1 MERYGLKILI
11 WISVRPLPK
20 LSRYHYPFTPW
31 IDGSCPRESHCLVF
45 RELLRVKTASENF
58 PWTSHSGGS
67 RGGARGAA
75 PLFLDQNEARRAKK
89 FGGGQWPPP
98 LLPYLKVWICHCLKH
113 NKTRCG
119 WGASM
124 VDLSLWTR
132 WGIQSEVSQ
141 SWSSYM
147 YLTVEITLCMCGMY
161 SSFIWWREIIK
172 IAKKNPRSDTR
183 YLNFS
188 HWSRACFAKKS
199 NVATNIDA
207 ANN

>member
-1 MERYGLKILI
+1 MVLALGKATALCLGSFSGWKLPLKTFHGHLT
-11 WISVRPLPK
+11 VADPGEGP
-20 LSRYHYPFTPW
+20 
-31 IDGSCPRESHCLVF
+31 
-45 RELLRVKTASENF
+45 
-58 PWTSHSGGS
+58 GGPP
-67 RGGARGAA
+67 
-75 PLFLDQNEARRAKK
+75 PLFLDQNEARRAEK
-89 FGGGQWPPP
+89 FWGGRRPPP

-119 WGASM
+119 WGVSM

-161 SSFIWWREIIK
+161 SSFIWWHEIIK

-183 YLNFS
+183 YLNFP
-188 HWSRACFAKKS
+188 HWSRVCFAKKS